1 MVMALAPIVPDSV
14 AGGLFGGPCSATV
27 AGGIAGGA
35 CGTTAAGGA
44 AGGLCG
50 ATVSGGVAGGV
61 GGGGCWANRVAAGM
75 KRPVQTKR
83 RFMGIFLLWAE
94 TLLLVGRL
102 QRDDCRTL
110 RPVGITGS
118 GSWGAISGNRGLFR
132 CRMTQ
137 GRCMVEP
144 SNQSSLGARF
154 RAAGWEE
161 KPLQGGGRN
170 QHLYGGTGRG
180 YGVQVALS
188 FRRRR
193 GRKIRCACRT
203 WASAPWKMC
212 WLMCGG
218 LSRPSGA
225 ACGRLTGN
233 SAA

>member
-14 AGGLFGGPCSATV
+14 ADGLFGGPCSATV

-35 CGTTAAGGA
+35 CGATAAGGA

-61 GGGGCWANRVAAGM
+61 GGGVCWANRVAAVM

-83 RFMGIFLLWAE
+83 RFMVIFLLWAE

-137 GRCMVEP
+137 GRCP
-144 SNQSSLGARF
+144 IGWTTSL
-154 RAAGWEE
+154 RAGHRLAA
-161 KPLQGGGRN
+161 
-170 QHLYGGTGRG
+170 
-180 YGVQVALS
+180 ALH
-188 FRRRR
+188 
-193 GRKIRCACRT
+193 
-203 WASAPWKMC
+203 
-212 WLMCGG
+212 
-218 LSRPSGA
+218 
-225 ACGRLTGN
+225 
-233 SAA
+233 

>member
-1 MVMALAPIVPDSV
+1 MVMALAPIVPDAV

-35 CGTTAAGGA
+35 CGATAAGGA

-50 ATVSGGVAGGV
+50 ATVSGLVAGGV
-61 GGGGCWANRVAAGM
+61 GGGVCWANRGAAAM
-75 KRPVQTKR
+75 KKPVQTKR
-83 RFMGIFLLWAE
+83 RFMVIFLLCAE

-110 RPVGITGS
+110 RPVGVTGS
-118 GSWGAISGNRGLFR
+118 GSWGAISASGGLFR

-161 KPLQGGGRN
+161 KPLQLAGAINTYTAR
-170 QHLYGGTGRG
+170 L
-180 YGVQVALS
+180 
-188 FRRRR
+188 
-193 GRKIRCACRT
+193 
-203 WASAPWKMC
+203 
-212 WLMCGG
+212 
-218 LSRPSGA
+218 PS
-225 ACGRLTGN
+225 
-233 SAA
+233 